1 MYMATSDDEHVL
13 NGYRTAG
20 LFHNK
25 LMQAVQ
31 TIKTS
36 PNITLRGRLPLY
48 VDLHVDDYFRPRGWL
63 SYRDY
68 DTPLEDADRSTITC
82 YRIPGTEPRGNLAV
96 SKGVS
101 GLT

>member
-1 MYMATSDDEHVL
+1 MAGKCTVYMATSDDEHVL

-20 LFHNK
+20 LF
-25 LMQAVQ
+25 
-31 TIKTS
+31 IKTS

-63 SYRDY
+63 LYRDY
-68 DTPLEDADRSTITC
+68 ETPLEDADRSTITC